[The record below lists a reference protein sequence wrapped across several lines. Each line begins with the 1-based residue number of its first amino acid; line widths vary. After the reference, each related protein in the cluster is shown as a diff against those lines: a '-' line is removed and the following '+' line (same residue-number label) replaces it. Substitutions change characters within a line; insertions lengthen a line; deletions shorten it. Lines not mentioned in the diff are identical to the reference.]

1 MSKPVQEDQSFEYTA
16 DVEFLYE
23 IFAKANTSSDDVKNL
38 LKDLLTTAEIRM
50 IANRWH
56 IARLLDSG
64 LSVREVAAQ
73 AKVGTDTVERVSRR
87 LQEGTGGLQ
96 KAIEMTRELWQEKLT
111 AKKKSE
117 TKKSVVKKSID
128 RWVFG
133 AGKDQS

>member
-1 MSKPVQEDQSFEYTA
+1 M
-16 DVEFLYE
+16 
-23 IFAKANTSSDDVKNL
+23 
-38 LKDLLTTAEIRM
+38 
-50 IANRWH
+50 
-56 IARLLDSG
+56 DSG
-64 LSVREVAAQ
+64 LSVREVASQ